1 MPENYTQYTGVFD
14 IPPAPHPTDPN
25 LPEMQRRGAAGR
37 RLPMLAALALAVV
50 LIAGVIL
57 FGVFMFRNP
66 ATAAT
71 LRDIF
76 LVVLGVQS
84 MMIGLLLLAI
94 LTAIVYVV
102 LKLHDLIHLLQTEL
116 HPIMQQ
122 ADDTVRTVRSRAIFI
137 SDSAVKPI
145 IEVMACVAAVKSIIR
160 SFTRSQQ

>member
-1 MPENYTQYTGVFD
+1 
-14 IPPAPHPTDPN
+14 
-25 LPEMQRRGAAGR
+25 
-37 RLPMLAALALAVV
+37 
-50 LIAGVIL
+50 
-57 FGVFMFRNP
+57 
-66 ATAAT
+66 
-71 LRDIF
+71 
-76 LVVLGVQS
+76 VVLGVQS